1 MSSNTENS
9 SQVLEQTTVAE
20 ATTDIA
26 ETTAELLQRPETS
39 SPASNLQSP
48 DLDMILNIPVEL
60 SLEVG
65 RTEQTV
71 EQVLALAKGSVI
83 ELNRKAGE
91 PLDVKVNGTLIAHA
105 EVVESQGKYGIR
117 IIDVIAGNN
126 QPGKLI

>member
-1 MSSNTENS
+1 MSSSTDNSPVVEQDSVTEAP
-9 SQVLEQTTVAE
+9 LET
-20 ATTDIA
+20 
-26 ETTAELLQRPETS
+26 ETPTS
-39 SPASNLQSP
+39 LMSGQSP

-105 EVVESQGKYGIR
+105 EVVESKGKYGIR

-126 QPGKLI
+126 QPAKLL